1 MPRTEDAPAQ
11 PQNPTLVARLW
22 ALAGFGRT
30 APPAN
35 LMPQRPLEVLVLCTG
50 DPARAILGE
59 ALICA
64 LGKGRLRGHAASS
77 HPTMRVDPL
86 ALRVLAEAGIRTRS
100 FYSRGCSEFMTGT
113 VLDVVITIG
122 DADADDTCPWLP
134 GAALRAHWPMPDP
147 ATVQGTES
155 QRLAAFREAFATLHA
170 RVARVVE
177 LAQRERDR
185 DAFAAALHA
194 TATPAQA

>member
-1 MPRTEDAPAQ
+1 MPRTEHAPAQ
-11 PQNPTLVARLW
+11 PRIPTLVARLW
-22 ALAGFGRT
+22 ALAGFGRA

-77 HPTMRVDPL
+77 HPTQRVDPL

-113 VLDVVITIG
+113 VLDIVITIG
-122 DADADDTCPWLP
+122 DGDADDTCPWLP

-147 ATVQGTES
+147 AMAQGTEA
-155 QRLAAFREAFATLHA
+155 QRLAAFRDAFAALKA
-170 RVARVVE
+170 RIERLVE